1 MANLRDIKRRIK
13 SVKSTQQITKAMK
26 MVSAAKLRRAQ
37 ERALAYRD
45 YADGVREVAV
55 HLAALGG
62 AEGNPLA
69 ETREIRSVDLIA
81 VTSDKGLCGSFNSN
95 VLNASRRFIR
105 ERGETPVSVVAVGK
119 KTRDFARRRGWT
131 IVDEYLDTFRGVN
144 RPMAAAISSRATE
157 RFLDGQSDEVWL
169 LYNEFVSVMTQKVVL
184 RRLLPLE
191 GTGAGET
198 AGEAPGDAQETAA
211 GDAIFEPDRAGIA
224 ARLFPELVTGEVYRA
239 LLESSASEH
248 GARMAAMDS
257 STRNAGEMIA
267 KLTLIYNRARQAVI
281 TKELIEVVSGAD
293 ALAG

>member
-69 ETREIRSVDLIA
+69 ASREVRSVDLIA

-105 ERGETPVSVVAVGK
+105 EHGETPVSVVAVGK
-119 KTRDFARRRGWT
+119 KTRDFARRRTWT

-144 RPMAAAISSRATE
+144 RPMAAAISSRATT

-191 GTGAGET
+191 GAGTE
-198 AGEAPGDAQETAA
+198 A
-211 GDAIFEPDRAGIA
+211 GDALFEPDRAEIA
-224 ARLFPELVTGEVYRA
+224 RALFPELILSQIYRA

>member
-1 MANLRDIKRRIK
+1 
-13 SVKSTQQITKAMK
+13 
-26 MVSAAKLRRAQ
+26 
-37 ERALAYRD
+37 
-45 YADGVREVAV
+45 V

-69 ETREIRSVDLIA
+69 EARETRSIDLIA

-95 VLNASRRFIR
+95 VLNATRRFIR
-105 ERGETPVSVVAVGK
+105 ERGETPVSIVAVGK
-119 KTRDFARRRGWT
+119 KTRDFARRREWE

-144 RPMAAAISSRATE
+144 RAMAVAIAGQATA
-157 RFLDGQSDEVWL
+157 RFLGGQSDEVWL

-191 GTGAGET
+191 GTGA
-198 AGEAPGDAQETAA
+198 EAAQEAA
-211 GDAIFEPDRAGIA
+211 GDALFEPDRAGIA
-224 ARLFPELVTGEVYRA
+224 ARLFPELVTSEVYRA

>member
-37 ERALAYRD
+37 ERALAYRA
-45 YADGVREVAV
+45 YADGIREVAV
-55 HLAALGG
+55 NLAALGG

-69 ETREIRSVDLIA
+69 ETRETRSIDLIA

-95 VLNASRRFIR
+95 VLNASRRFLR
-105 ERGETPVSVVAVGK
+105 ERGETPVSIVAVGK

-144 RPMAAAISSRATE
+144 RPMAAAISGQATE
-157 RFLDGQSDEVWL
+157 RFLGGQSDEVWL

-191 GTGAGET
+191 GTGAG
-198 AGEAPGDAQETAA
+198 DAQETAA

-224 ARLFPELVTGEVYRA
+224 ARLFPELVTSEVYRA

>member
-1 MANLRDIKRRIK
+1 MASLRDIRRRIK

-45 YADGVREVAV
+45 YADGVREVAR
-55 HLAALGG
+55 HLVELGG

-69 ETREIRSVDLIA
+69 EAREVRAVDLIA
-81 VTSDKGLCGSFNSN
+81 VSSDKGLCGSFNSN
-95 VLNASRRFIR
+95 VLNASRRFIH
-105 ERGETPVSVVAVGK
+105 ERGETPVSIVTVGK
-119 KTRDFARRRGWT
+119 KTRDFARRRDWE
-131 IVDEYLDTFRGVN
+131 IVDEYLDTFRGVS
-144 RPMAAAISSRATE
+144 RAMAVAISSQATA
-157 RFLDGQSDEVWL
+157 RFLGGQSDEVWL

-191 GTGAGET
+191 GAGE
-198 AGEAPGDAQETAA
+198 GEAA
-211 GDAIFEPDRAGIA
+211 GDALFEPDRAGIA
-224 ARLFPELVTGEVYRA
+224 VRLFPELVTSEVYRA

>member
-37 ERALAYRD
+37 ERALAYRA

-55 HLAALGG
+55 NLAALGG

-69 ETREIRSVDLIA
+69 EARETRAIDLIA

-95 VLNASRRFIR
+95 VLNASRRFLR
-105 ERGETPVSVVAVGK
+105 EREGTPVSIVAVGK
-119 KTRDFARRRGWT
+119 KTRDFARRRGWA

-144 RPMAAAISSRATE
+144 RPMAVAISAQATE
-157 RFLDGQSDEVWL
+157 RFVGGQSDEVWL

-191 GTGAGET
+191 G
-198 AGEAPGDAQETAA
+198 APTDEGQGA
-211 GDAIFEPDRAGIA
+211 GDALFEPDRAEIA
-224 ARLFPELVTGEVYRA
+224 RQLFPELVTSQIYRA